1 MKRFSMAAAV
11 TVLALNLSA
20 VFRVEAQAA
29 PAATNWGEPVDGL
42 SVRLTSEMAQ
52 WPFSKP
58 AILKFSVRNQGK
70 ETVLVAQNQLGG
82 QLEAEG
88 IWFSWTN
95 VFNGPMVELAPG
107 AQLDN
112 IPINFD
118 TRWEN
123 DSVFFPFGPGGHTA
137 RFTPLARQKGG
148 QAIRAVSNPVDF
160 DVLLPNFPGLD
171 GGQAGPAFPAEN
183 ASRANA
189 APTDIR
195 ARSVDDETGSA
206 VTNIWLQSG
215 TTNAEKP
222 SDFAWSQNYQGPIV
236 TDSQG
241 RFVVQSQGTDQ
252 VWRVLADG
260 YQPQTIPAQPAGT
273 NAATTD
279 LVVRLKRAQDLR
291 GVVLDYRGQ
300 PVPGARVS
308 LASAGAQGGRGRPNP
323 KSGNSSTT
331 TDASGRFALR
341 PMGGFEMKVVVTSS
355 DGHLVWP
362 VHLPETGQELK
373 ITLPQP
379 ASLLVRY
386 DIAGDPPDSTLLLTL
401 ITRER
406 EMPLWENVNS
416 QLSPTVP
423 NHKQTSLTNLTPG
436 TYLCIRFKTLPGDA
450 ERGYT
455 NILDH
460 QTLLLEPGWTQDLDL
475 ARLTGYPIQGQVTMR
490 DQAEVPP
497 GSISVYPI
505 GGIPRGKGAD
515 GAIFG
520 KDGHFQTSLL
530 SPGTYTVQADAR
542 ALATGAANRTGMPDF
557 IAWSTITVTADA
569 APAPMKIE
577 LLPYSTSN
585 NLSGPPTTT
594 NRNAA
599 RPRPVARPQ
608 AAIANP
614 GAITVRLLDDETGE
628 PIVDFLVQL
637 GTPADPAKPNDVF
650 WNSYFSGNEQSPGIF
665 TASRNQIAPYALRF
679 TAPGYVPQILTPD
692 ALVNALPAGLEVR
705 LKRGQMVQGVVL
717 DAAGRP
723 VSGARVLLVTGDRVY
738 LRDGKFQYGMP
749 GGASTNTD
757 DAGRF
762 TLRGGGASAERVV
775 VISPDGHFIW
785 PAAQP
790 GPGQEVAQQLV
801 VVLPKP
807 ATLIVRYD
815 IPGDAPE
822 AKTDIYLRQQDKEM
836 PLWTNIVLSLSLT
849 VSNGGQVVL
858 TNLTPGSYYLSR
870 NKTVGTQGATVETQT
885 NVVEPGQTRYANLVH
900 TNGQRLRGQIIGLDQ
915 AKASGGYLYVKSA
928 EATGIPWPQRSRN
941 EQNEYKYPTFE
952 ITQFGADGNFQTAML
967 KPGDYTVIAD
977 VYPPQDRSA
986 NGQGGPAGPYRNNAP
1001 DYIGVVKVTVSSDPM
1016 PPMSIQLV
1024 QAPYVDIAGS
1034 GVDDE
1039 TGRPIPDLSIESG
1052 QVNPDKPGEILWQQG
1067 YQGISLEGSFS
1078 LWGLKDGAALRFQ
1091 ADGYL
1096 PEVITRNQ
1104 IIASRQTANFQVRM
1118 KHGGE
1123 LRGMVLDHAGW
1134 PVPGAIV
1141 YLAPVELGFV
1151 RLGPL
1156 GWSSSGN
1163 GPAITNWGH
1172 SHAVTDP
1179 AGRFSM
1185 RGIGTNETRL
1195 IAVSPD
1201 DYLIQP
1207 VPVAGPV
1214 QDLKITLPEPASLIV
1229 DYDIPGDVPKA
1240 DFTLTLN
1247 TNELESP
1254 IWKYITSTRWGAAPN
1269 GGQIVL
1275 SNLMP
1280 GVYDFSRPRQGD
1292 ANNRGRPIVF
1302 GDPQKT
1308 VHTDHQRVV
1317 LQSGQTQQ
1325 VHIVRS
1331 AGQRVE
1337 GQVTGLPALPDTAEA
1352 FLCVA
1357 SSTAIR
1363 SRADF
1368 MTNKL
1373 DPCFDA
1379 VTLPGNGHF
1388 QTAVLEPG
1396 TYTLVAEVYLED
1408 DASDDE
1414 DDKDVPGDQ
1423 PILGGGFVFFRPQK
1437 LTLIGSATVTVPT
1450 NAPPPPVRIGLRP
1463 LKDAGAA
1470 P

>member
-1 MKRFSMAAAV
+1 MKRILKASAV
-11 TVLALNLSA
+11 TVLALNLTA
-20 VFRVEAQAA
+20 VFLVEAQAAPAPAA

-42 SVRLTSEMAQ
+42 SVRLTSDSAEV
-52 WPFSKP
+52 PFNP
-58 AILKFSVRNQGK
+58 ILKLSVRNQGK

-82 QLEAEG
+82 QLEADG

-95 VFNGPMVELAPG
+95 VFSGPLVELAPG
-107 AQLDN
+107 GQLDN

-123 DSVFFPFGPGGHTA
+123 PSVFFPFGPVGHTA
-137 RFTPLARQKGG
+137 RFAPLARQKGG
-148 QAIRAVSNPVDF
+148 QAIRAVSNPLDF
-160 DVLLPNFPGLD
+160 EILLPTIPGRAN
-171 GGQAGPAFPAEN
+171 GQAVSTFYDEN
-183 ASRANA
+183 AGGA
-189 APTDIR
+189 AATGIR

-222 SDFAWSQNYQGPIV
+222 SDFVWSQNYQGPIV
-236 TDSQG
+236 TDSLG
-241 RFVVQSQGTDQ
+241 RFVVQSGGTDQ

-260 YQPQTIPAQPAGT
+260 YQPQTIPAQAAGT
-273 NAATTD
+273 NADSTN
-279 LVVRLKRAQDLR
+279 LVVRLKRALDLR
-291 GVVLDYRGQ
+291 GVVLDYKGQ

-308 LASAGAQGGRGRPNP
+308 LANAGAQGGRGRPTP
-323 KSGNSSTT
+323 KSGNNSTT

-341 PMGGFEMKVVVTSS
+341 PLGGFEMKVVVVSS

-362 VHLPETGQELK
+362 VHLPEAGQELK

-386 DIAGDPPDSTLLLTL
+386 DILGDPPDSTLLLTL
-401 ITRER
+401 ITRDR
-406 EMPLWENVNS
+406 EMPLWENVHS
-416 QLSPTVP
+416 YSLPTVP
-423 NHKQTSLTNLTPG
+423 NHKQTLLTNLTPG
-436 TYLCIRFKTLPGDA
+436 TYGCSRLKPLPGDDA
-450 ERGYT
+450 RGYT
-455 NILDH
+455 NILDV
-460 QTLLLEPGWTQDLDL
+460 QTLLLEPGWTQEVDLV
-475 ARLTGYPIQGQVTMR
+475 RLTGHQVQGQVTMR
-490 DQAEVPP
+490 EQAEVPP
-497 GSISVYPI
+497 GTISVYPI

-530 SPGTYTVQADAR
+530 APGTYTVMAEAR
-542 ALATGAANRTGMPDF
+542 APEVLRAAVTNRTGMPDF
-557 IAWSTITVTADA
+557 LAWSTITVTADA

-585 NLSGPPTTT
+585 NLSGPPTAT

-599 RPRPVARPQ
+599 RPRPVARQQ
-608 AAIANP
+608 AAIVNQ
-614 GAITVRLLDDETGE
+614 GTTSGRVLDDETGE
-628 PIVDFLVQL
+628 PIVDFVVQF
-637 GTPADPAKPNDVF
+637 GTPADPAKPNAVF
-650 WNSYFSGNEQSPGIF
+650 WNTYLSGNEQRPGIF
-665 TASRNQIAPYALRF
+665 SGLSIQNANSLCRF
-679 TAPGYVPQILTPD
+679 VAPGYVPQIMSTVELMGAP
-692 ALVNALPAGLEVR
+692 PAGLDVR
-705 LKRGQMVQGVVL
+705 LKRGQLVQGVVL

-723 VSGARVLLVTGDRVY
+723 VSGARVLLATGDRVY
-738 LRDGKFQYGMP
+738 LQDGKFQYGKFT
-749 GGASTNTD
+749 GASTNTD

-775 VISPDGHFIW
+775 VISPDGHLIC

-822 AKTDIYLRQQDKEM
+822 AKTQIYLRPQDKEM
-836 PLWTNIVLSLSLT
+836 PLWTNLSLGFSLT
-849 VSNGGQVVL
+849 LSNGGQVVL
-858 TNLTPGSYYLSR
+858 TNLTPGTYYLSR
-870 NKTVGTQGATVETQT
+870 YKTNGTQGATVETQT
-885 NVVEPGQTRYANLVH
+885 NVVEPGQTRYADMVR
-900 TNGQRLRGQIIGLDQ
+900 TNGQRLRGQVTGLDQ

-977 VYPPQDRSA
+977 VYPPEVRSA
-986 NGQGGPAGPYRNNAP
+986 GISYRNTNP
-1001 DYIGVVKVTVSSDPM
+1001 DYIGVVKVTVTSNHT
-1016 PPMSIQLV
+1016 PPVIIKLA
-1024 QAPYVDIAGS
+1024 QAPYADIAGS
-1034 GVDDE
+1034 GVDDL
-1039 TGRPIPDLSIESG
+1039 TGGPIPDLRVESG
-1052 QVNPDKPGEILWQQG
+1052 QVISNKPGEITWQQG
-1067 YQGISLEGSFS
+1067 YQGSFQS
-1078 LWGLKDGAALRFQ
+1078 SFLLWGLKDGAVLRFQ

-1096 PEVITRNQ
+1096 PEVVTRNQ

-1118 KHGGE
+1118 KRGGE
-1123 LRGMVLDHAGW
+1123 LHGMVLDHAGW

-1163 GPAITNWGH
+1163 GPNITNWAH

-1179 AGRFSM
+1179 AGRFSL

-1201 DYLIQP
+1201 ENLIQP
-1207 VPVAGPV
+1207 VMVPGPV

-1247 TNELESP
+1247 TNALPSP
-1254 IWKYITSTRWGAAPN
+1254 IWKYITSTRWGEAPN
-1269 GGQIVL
+1269 GGQIVV
-1275 SNLMP
+1275 SNLLP
-1280 GVYDFSRPRQGD
+1280 GVYDFARSRQSD
-1292 ANNRGRPIVF
+1292 ANNRGRILF
-1302 GDPQKT
+1302 GEPQKI
-1308 VHTDHQRVV
+1308 VQTDHQRVV

-1325 VHIVRS
+1325 VHLARS
-1331 AGQRVE
+1331 IGQRVQ
-1337 GQVTGLPALPDTAEA
+1337 GQVTGLQAIPDIAGS

-1363 SRADF
+1363 SREDY

-1373 DPCFDA
+1373 DPCFDT
-1379 VTLPGNGHF
+1379 VSLGRDGLF
-1388 QTAVLEPG
+1388 QTALLEPG
-1396 TYTLVAEVYLED
+1396 TYTLVAEVYVQGAATD
-1408 DASDDE
+1408 DEE

-1423 PILGGGFVFFRPQK
+1423 PIFGGFGGFGFFRPQR
-1437 LTLIGSATVTVPT
+1437 LALVGSAKVTVTT
-1450 NAPPPPVRIGLRP
+1450 NALPPPVRFGLRP
-1463 LKDAGAA
+1463 LVDAEVA